1 MYGNK
6 LKNWCRGENL
16 EESHAL
22 LTIVP
27 ENTEIT
33 EIEETLQTVKC
44 LGRVRVRGTMLS
56 ETGKEVLVLCECR
69 EKITNA
75 DAHLKC

>member
-16 EESHAL
+16 EESQAF

-27 ENTEIT
+27 EKTEVA
-33 EIEETLQTVKC
+33 EIEETLQTIKC
-44 LGRVRVRGTMLS
+44 LGRVQVRGRMLS
-56 ETGKEVLVLCECR
+56 ETGNELLVLCECR
-69 EKITNA
+69 GKSPM
-75 DAHLKC
+75 

>member
-16 EESHAL
+16 EESQAL

-27 ENTEIT
+27 EKTEIT

-44 LGRVRVRGTMLS
+44 LGRVRVRRR
-56 ETGKEVLVLCECR
+56 V
-69 EKITNA
+69 
-75 DAHLKC
+75 